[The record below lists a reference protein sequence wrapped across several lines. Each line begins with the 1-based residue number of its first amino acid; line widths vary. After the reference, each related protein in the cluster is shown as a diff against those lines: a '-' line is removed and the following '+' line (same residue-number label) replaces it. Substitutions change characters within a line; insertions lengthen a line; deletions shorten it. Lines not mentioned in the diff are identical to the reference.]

1 MPKSESQSDSM
12 PEMTGKLTKT
22 QSKFVNSLKQKKYRD
37 ANRCFVVEGTKMVE
51 EAVKAGAK
59 IELCTYSGV
68 STDFSFRLPVKSL
81 QTSERELQQ
90 MSAFKTAN
98 RILAVCSQMTDSEPI
113 DWSKPVVALDGV
125 SDPGNL
131 GTIFRMC
138 DWFGIDQLI
147 CGSGTVD
154 QYNPKV
160 VQATMGSIFRVK
172 THYGDLPEILS
183 DRPSG
188 HPVFYADMGGGS
200 IYELD
205 FPPVFTLVMG
215 SESHGVSEAIR
226 SLDAKSIAIPQFGSG
241 ESLNVAVSASI
252 ITAEFRRQHPVI
264 GQ

>member
-1 MPKSESQSDSM
+1 MPKSELQSDSM

-22 QSKFVNSLKQKKYRD
+22 QSKFINSLKQKKYRD
-37 ANRCFVVEGTKMVE
+37 ANRCFVVEGTKMFE
-51 EAVKAGAK
+51 EAVKAGVNVEICAF
-59 IELCTYSGV
+59 IGDSSG
-68 STDFSFRLPVKSL
+68 FSFRLPQRSF

-90 MSAFKTAN
+90 MSSFKTAN
-98 RILAVCSQMTDSEPI
+98 RILAVCSQLNDSKPI

-160 VQATMGSIFRVK
+160 VQATMGSVFRVK
-172 THYGDLPEILS
+172 TQYGDLAELLSQRPEN
-183 DRPSG
+183 
-188 HPVFYADMGGGS
+188 HPVLYADMGGES
-200 IYELD
+200 IYDLE
-205 FPPVFTLVMG
+205 FPSVFTLVMG
-215 SESHGVSEAIR
+215 SESHGVSQEIR
-226 SLDAKSIAIPQFGSG
+226 ALDAKSIAIPQFGSG

-252 ITAEFRRQHPVI
+252 ITSEFRRQHPKI